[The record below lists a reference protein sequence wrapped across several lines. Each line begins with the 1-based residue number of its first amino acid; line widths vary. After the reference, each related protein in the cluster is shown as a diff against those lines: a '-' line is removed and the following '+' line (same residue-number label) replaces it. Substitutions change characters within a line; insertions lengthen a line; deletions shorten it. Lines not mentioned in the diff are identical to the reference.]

1 MFILFRENEVEIKY
15 YLVYVDVLLSVYLII
30 DFLWRNYF
38 FFCGIF
44 MVSIQISLF
53 LFLFF
58 CYYFLECCKFLYLI

>member
-44 MVSIQISLF
+44 MVRIQISLF
-53 LFLFF
+53 
-58 CYYFLECCKFLYLI
+58 